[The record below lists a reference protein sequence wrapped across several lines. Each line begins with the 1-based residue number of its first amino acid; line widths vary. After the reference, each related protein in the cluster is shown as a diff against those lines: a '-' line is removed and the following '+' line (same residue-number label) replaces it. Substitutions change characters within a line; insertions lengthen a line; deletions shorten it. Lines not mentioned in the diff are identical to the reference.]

1 MKPFAIAGIQMNVS
15 AAHSN
20 VPMMKHKIDV
30 LMSIY
35 PWVEMVV
42 FSELAPFGP
51 LTRNAVVFPN
61 NVEKEFQTIAKKYG
75 IWLLPGSMFQKK
87 KGKIFNT
94 ATVINPE
101 GEIVGHYDKQ
111 FPFMPYELG
120 VTGGDSFLMFDVPNV
135 GKFGV
140 SICYDMWFPET
151 VRTMAIEG
159 VEVILHPS
167 LTGTIDRDIE
177 IANAQATAAINQCF
191 IIDIN
196 GVQDGGTGRSIV
208 CGPDGRVLY
217 QANVGEEF
225 IPLEFDLSRV
235 KRSRENGI
243 LRLGQTLKSFR
254 DRNVDFDIYEKGRK
268 FPHLESLGPLL
279 KPKKQNRVPK
289 LEVLKETPETEADYD
304 K

>member
-1 MKPFAIAGIQMNVS
+1 MKPFAIAGVQMNVS

-30 LMSIY
+30 LMSVY

-51 LTRNAVVFPN
+51 LTHNALEFPN
-61 NVEKEFQTIAKKYG
+61 EVEEMFKNIAKKHK
-75 IWLLPGSMFQKK
+75 IWLLPGSMFQKRDNQ
-87 KGKIFNT
+87 IFNT
-94 ATVINPE
+94 STVINPD
-101 GEIVGHYDKQ
+101 GEIVGRYDKM
-111 FPFMPYELG
+111 FPFMPYEEG
-120 VTGGDSFLMFDVPNV
+120 VTGGSEFLMFQVPGV

-151 VRTMAIEG
+151 TRTMAVNGCDI
-159 VEVILHPS
+159 ILHPS

-177 IANAQATAAINQCF
+177 LSNAQATAAINQCF
-191 IIDIN
+191 VVDIN
-196 GVQDGGTGRSIV
+196 GLGDGGIGKSIV

-217 QANVGEEF
+217 QAGVGEEF
-225 IPLEFDLSRV
+225 IPLEFDLDRV

-254 DRNVDFDIYEKGRK
+254 DRNVDFDIYEKGKK
-268 FPHLESLGPLL
+268 FPYLESLGELSKL
-279 KPKKQNRVPK
+279 KRNERTPK
-289 LEVLKETPETEADYD
+289 LNVIEDIPKEETDFID
-304 K
+304 